1 MRFIDV
7 DDVED
12 IALGSS
18 LLGAG
23 GGGDPYMG
31 RLETITALRAC
42 GPVQLLDADEVPDD
56 WTVASIGS
64 VGAPTVVLEKGV
76 NGQEYA
82 RALDMLQRRLG
93 RKIDAFV
100 LAEAGG
106 LNSLVPIAAAARVGI
121 PVVNVDGM
129 GRAFPGLQQDTYCMA
144 GIPTTPMAFVDEKGN
159 RTLVETI
166 DNDWTEALGRAVTTA
181 CGGALI
187 NVGASMTGAQ
197 MKACA
202 VRDTVDLAQR
212 LGRVIRTAKDAQGCT
227 PRAFFLRESGAL
239 PFLQGKISDVLRD
252 TRDGFNIGRAVLEGV
267 GEDRGR
273 TGSVVFQ
280 NENLYAEVDGRV
292 VMSVPDLV
300 CLVDAETF
308 VPVTTEA
315 LKYGKRVL
323 LVGLPCDAAW
333 RTDAGV
339 ALGGPAFFG
348 FDIPYVPIE
357 EKYETF
363 KGEDTCAL

>member
-1 MRFIDV
+1 MRLIDV
-7 DDVED
+7 DDIAD
-12 IALGSS
+12 IALGSA

-31 RLETITALRAC
+31 SLETTAALREC
-42 GPVQLLDADEVPDD
+42 GPVCLLDADEVPDD

-76 NGQEYA
+76 NGGEYA
-82 RALDMLQRRLG
+82 RALDLLERRLG

-144 GIPTTPMAFVDEKGN
+144 GVPTTPMAFVDEKGN
-159 RTLVETI
+159 RALIETI
-166 DNDWTEALGRAVTTA
+166 DNDWTEAIGRAVTTA

-187 NVGASMTGAQ
+187 NLGASMSGAQ

-212 LGRVIRTAKDAQGCT
+212 LGRIIRTAKDARGCT
-227 PRAFFLRESGAL
+227 PREFFLRESGAHL
-239 PFLQGKISDVLRD
+239 FLQAKIADVLRE
-252 TRDGFNIGRAVLEGV
+252 TRDGFNFGRAVLEGT

-273 TGSVVFQ
+273 QGAVVFQ

-292 VMSVPDLV
+292 ALSVPDLV
-300 CLVDAETF
+300 CLVEADTF
-308 VPVTTEA
+308 APVTTEA
-315 LKYGKRVL
+315 LRYGKRVL

-333 RTDAGV
+333 RTPEGL

-348 FDIPYVPIE
+348 FDIPYIPV
-357 EKYETF
+357 ETSHASF
-363 KGEDTCAL
+363 KGEKTCER

>member
-1 MRFIDV
+1 MRLIDV
-7 DDVED
+7 EDIGD
-12 IALGSS
+12 IALGSA

-31 RLETITALRAC
+31 SLETTAALREC
-42 GPVQLLDADEVPDD
+42 GPVRLLDADEVPDD

-64 VGAPTVVLEKGV
+64 VGAPSVVLEKGV

-82 RALDMLQRRLG
+82 RALDLLQRRLG
-93 RKIDAFV
+93 RAIDAFV

-144 GIPTTPMAFVDEKGN
+144 GVPTTPMAFVDEKGN
-159 RTLVETI
+159 RALIETI
-166 DNDWTEALGRAVTTA
+166 DNDWTEAIGRAVTTA
-181 CGGALI
+181 CGGSLV
-187 NVGASMTGAQ
+187 NLGASMSGAK
-197 MKACA
+197 MKECA
-202 VRDTVDLAQR
+202 VRGTVDLAQR
-212 LGRVIRTAKDAQGCT
+212 LGRIIRTAKDARTCT
-227 PRAFFLRESGAL
+227 PLAYFLRESAARL
-239 PFLQGKISDVLRD
+239 FLCAKIVDVLRE
-252 TRDGFNIGRAVLEGV
+252 TRDGYNFGRAVLEGV

-273 TGSVVFQ
+273 SGAVVFQ
-280 NENLYAEVDGRV
+280 NENLYAEVNGHV

-300 CLVDAETF
+300 CLVDADTF
-308 VPVTTEA
+308 APVTTEA

-333 RTDAGV
+333 RTPQGV

-348 FDIPYVPIE
+348 FDMPYVPV
-357 EKYETF
+357 ETSYASF
-363 KGEDTCAL
+363 KGETTCEN

>member
-1 MRFIDV
+1 MRLIDV
-7 DDVED
+7 DDIGD

-31 RLETITALRAC
+31 SLETVAAIREC
-42 GPVQLLDADEVPDD
+42 GPVRLLDADEVPDD

-82 RALDMLQRRLG
+82 RALELLERRLG
-93 RKIDAFV
+93 RAIDAFV

-144 GIPTTPMAFVDEKGN
+144 GVPTTPMAFVDEKGN
-159 RTLVETI
+159 RALIETI
-166 DNDWTEALGRAVTTA
+166 DNDWTEAIGRAVTTA

-187 NVGASMTGAQ
+187 NLGATMSGAK
-197 MKACA
+197 MKECA

-212 LGRVIRTAKDAQGCT
+212 LGRVIRTAKQARGCT
-227 PRAFFLRESGAL
+227 PREFFLRESGA
-239 PFLQGKISDVLRD
+239 FLFLHAKVSDVLRE
-252 TRDGFNIGRAVLEGV
+252 TRGGYNFGRAVLEGV

-273 TGSVVFQ
+273 AGSVVFQ
-280 NENLYAEVDGRV
+280 NENLYAEVAGRV
-292 VMSVPDLV
+292 AASVPDLV

-315 LKYGKRVL
+315 LRYGKRVL

-333 RTDAGV
+333 RTPEGL

-348 FDIPYVPIE
+348 FDMPYVAVE
-357 EKYETF
+357 QSYASF
-363 KGEDTCAL
+363 KGECTCVR

>member
-1 MRFIDV
+1 MRLIDV
-7 DDVED
+7 EDIGD
-12 IALGSS
+12 IALGSA

-31 RLETITALRAC
+31 SLETVTAIREC

-82 RALDMLQRRLG
+82 RALDMLERRLG
-93 RKIDAFV
+93 KKINAFV

-129 GRAFPGLQQDTYCMA
+129 GRAFPGLQQDTFCMA
-144 GIPTTPMAFVDEKGN
+144 GVPTTPMAFVDEKGN
-159 RTLVETI
+159 RSLIETI
-166 DNDWTEALGRAVTTA
+166 DNDWTEAIGRAVTNA

-187 NVGASMTGAQ
+187 NIGASMSGAK
-197 MKACA
+197 MKECA
-202 VRDTVDLAQR
+202 VRDTVDLAQK
-212 LGRVIRTAKDAQGCT
+212 LGRVIRTAKDARGCT
-227 PRAFFLRESGAL
+227 PYEYFLQETGAFAFLRC
-239 PFLQGKISDVLRD
+239 KIADVLRE
-252 TRDGFNIGRAVLEGV
+252 TRDGFNFGRAVLEGV

-273 TGSVVFQ
+273 SGCVVFQ
-280 NENLYAEVDGRV
+280 NENLHAEVDGHL

-300 CLVDAETF
+300 CLVDSETF
-308 VPVTTEA
+308 TPVTTEA
-315 LKYGKRVL
+315 LRYGKRVL

-333 RTDAGV
+333 RTEPGL
-339 ALGGPAFFG
+339 ALGGPGFFG
-348 FDIPYVPIE
+348 FDIPYVPVE
-357 EKYETF
+357 LSYVTFRGGKTCEK
-363 KGEDTCAL
+363 

>member
-23 GGGDPYMG
+23 GGGGPYMG

-187 NVGASMTGAQ
+187 NVG
-197 MKACA
+197 
-202 VRDTVDLAQR
+202 
-212 LGRVIRTAKDAQGCT
+212 CT

-252 TRDGFNIGRAVLEGV
+252 TRDGFNVGRAVLEGV

-308 VPVTTEA
+308 VPVTTEV

-357 EKYETF
+357 ERYETF
-363 KGEDTCAL
+363 KGEHTCAL

>member
-1 MRFIDV
+1 MRLIDEA
-7 DDVED
+7 DIAD

-31 RLETITALRAC
+31 RLETVTALREC
-42 GPVQLLDADEVPDD
+42 GSVRLLDADEVPDD

-64 VGAPTVVLEKGV
+64 VGAPSVVLEKGV

-82 RALDMLQRRLG
+82 RALEMLERRLG

-144 GIPTTPMAFVDEKGN
+144 GVPTTPMAFVDEKGN
-159 RTLVETI
+159 RTLIETI
-166 DNDWTEALGRAVTTA
+166 DNDWTEAIGRAVTTA
-181 CGGALI
+181 CGGSLI
-187 NVGASMTGAQ
+187 NLGASMSGAQ

-202 VRDTVDLAQR
+202 VRGTVDLAQR
-212 LGRVIRTAKDAQGCT
+212 LGRVIRTAKDARDCT
-227 PRAFFLRESGAL
+227 PCEHFLRGSSAY
-239 PFLQGKISDVLRD
+239 PFLRGKIVDVLRE
-252 TRDGFNIGRAVLEGV
+252 TRDGFNFGRAVLEGT
-267 GEDRGR
+267 GDDAGL

-280 NENLYAEVDGRV
+280 NENLYAEVEGRV
-292 VMSVPDLV
+292 VASVPDLV

-308 VPVTTEA
+308 VPITTEA
-315 LKYGKRVL
+315 LKYGRRVL
-323 LVGLPCDAAW
+323 LIGLPCDAAW
-333 RTDAGV
+333 RTEEGL
-339 ALGGPAFFG
+339 ALGGPAWFG
-348 FDIPYVPIE
+348 FDIPYIPV
-357 EKYETF
+357 EKSYDAF
-363 KGEDTCAL
+363 KGETACVR

>member
-1 MRFIDV
+1 MRIIGV
-7 DDVED
+7 DDIED

-31 RLETITALRAC
+31 RLETVAALREC
-42 GPVQLLDADEVPDD
+42 GTVRLLDADEVPDE

-76 NGQEYA
+76 NGQEYV
-82 RALDMLQRRLG
+82 RALDLLERRLG
-93 RKIDAFV
+93 RSIDAFV

-144 GIPTTPMAFVDEKGN
+144 GVPTTPMAFVDEKGN
-159 RTLVETI
+159 RALIETI
-166 DNDWTEALGRAVTTA
+166 DNDWTEAIGRAVTTA

-187 NVGASMTGAQ
+187 NLGASMSGAQ

-212 LGRVIRTAKDAQGCT
+212 LGCIIRTAKDAQGCT
-227 PRAFFLRESGAL
+227 PREFFLCESGA
-239 PFLQGKISDVLRD
+239 FLFLHAKIADVLRE
-252 TRDGFNIGRAVLEGV
+252 TRDGFNFGRAVLEGV

-273 TGSVVFQ
+273 SGMVTYQ
-280 NENLYAEVDGRV
+280 NENLFAEVDGRLA
-292 VMSVPDLV
+292 MSVPDLV

-308 VPVTTEA
+308 VPVTTEN

-323 LVGLPCDAAW
+323 LIGLPCDAAW
-333 RTDAGV
+333 RTEEGL

-348 FDIPYVPIE
+348 FDMPYVPVEIS
-357 EKYETF
+357 YASF
-363 KGEDTCAL
+363 KGEKACVK